1 LILHRQT
8 TPDWLGECLLDA
20 SRAIGQ
26 RNKITFI
33 RVRKISEQHRGKLPA
48 EIACTFPTLPSATI

>member
-33 RVRKISEQHRGKLPA
+33 RVRKIS
-48 EIACTFPTLPSATI
+48 